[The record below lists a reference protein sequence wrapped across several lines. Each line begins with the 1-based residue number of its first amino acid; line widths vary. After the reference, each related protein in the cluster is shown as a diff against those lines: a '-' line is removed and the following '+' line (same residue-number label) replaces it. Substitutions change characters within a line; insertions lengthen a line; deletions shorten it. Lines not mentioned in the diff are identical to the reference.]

1 MISPIIRCDLILR
14 SRTMLKY
21 EEETTDE
28 QAAHASDS
36 SVLTNVADAYFFG
49 LGMKTNYR
57 QAFIYY
63 KKAAALGDIIAK
75 EQLGLCYEKGLGT
88 DIDLAEAMNCYE
100 DASDLGSA
108 VGSYRLGDF
117 YYKGIPGLAPKD
129 QNYAYSL
136 YMSSLMACY
145 MSDDYL
151 AMADVH
157 MRLAECMEYG
167 NGVLQ
172 DKEQA
177 LAFYELAAEEYEDRV
192 ISGDMRCEELLD
204 QAETHAEALK
214 KELAAKQEQ
223 HK

>member
-1 MISPIIRCDLILR
+1 
-14 SRTMLKY
+14 MLEY

-28 QAAHASDS
+28 QSTYASDS
-36 SVLTNVADAYFFG
+36 TVLTNVADAYFFG

-63 KKAAALGDIIAK
+63 KKAAALGDVIAK

-88 DIDLAEAMNCYE
+88 EVDLAEAMNCYE
-100 DASDLGSA
+100 DASDMGSA

-117 YYKGIPGLAPKD
+117 YYRGIPGLAPKD

-136 YMSSLMACY
+136 YMSSLMASY

-151 AMADVH
+151 ALADVH
-157 MRLAECMEYG
+157 MRLAECMELG

-177 LAFYELAAEEYEDRV
+177 IAFYELAAEEYEDRV

-204 QAETHAEALK
+204 QAETHAEALR
-214 KELAAKQEQ
+214 KELAAQQE
-223 HK
+223 HHR

>member
-1 MISPIIRCDLILR
+1 MITPIIRGNLILR
-14 SRTMLKY
+14 SRMMLEY

-28 QAAHASDS
+28 QSTYASDS
-36 SVLTNVADAYFFG
+36 TVLTNVADAYFFG

-63 KKAAALGDIIAK
+63 KKAAALGDVIAK

-88 DIDLAEAMNCYE
+88 EVDLAEAMNCYE
-100 DASDLGSA
+100 DASDMGSA

-117 YYKGIPGLAPKD
+117 YYRGIPGLAPKD

-136 YMSSLMACY
+136 YMSSLMASY

-151 AMADVH
+151 ALADVH
-157 MRLAECMEYG
+157 MRLAECMELG

-177 LAFYELAAEEYEDRV
+177 IAFYELAAEEYEDRV
-192 ISGDMRCEELLD
+192 ISGDMRYEELLD

-214 KELAAKQEQ
+214 KELAARQEQ
-223 HK
+223 RR